1 MSSQLVTLGE
11 RYILESE
18 LARGGMGTVFQAQ
31 DEVLARRVAV
41 KVLHDELSRDDAFLE
56 RFRREALAAA
66 RLTHPNIVAIYDT
79 GSDRGDDGIERH
91 FIVMEYCGR
100 GTLAELLST
109 GPLDPSRVAV
119 IGGIVCESLAY
130 AHAHGVVHR
139 DIKPANI
146 LVTDDG
152 TLKVADFGI
161 AKAAFAGGDLT
172 TTGAVLGTVT
182 YISPEQAKGLEP
194 DARSDLYSIG
204 VVLYEL
210 LTGRPPFSGETQV
223 ATAMQHLREEPPP
236 PRSIRGGVPRGLES
250 VILTALAK
258 DPDERFPSARA
269 LAGALAEVDSGG
281 ATHVMPVISEN
292 RAASQ
297 PASRPASA
305 GLDLKW
311 VWALLAIAAVAA
323 LLAFFVQNVVGDG
336 NRGSESGNGERP
348 SGGGAGSALD
358 IQNVD
363 DFDPHGTGGEHG
375 EDAHLA
381 ADGNESTTW
390 RTENY
395 NDPLEMQKP
404 GVGLVFDLGESVEVG
419 RVEISGTIGSFEV
432 RSGNESGDDETGFD
446 VIADGEAFD
455 GSVEIKVKRS
465 SGRYWLVWITALP
478 GGTGSASIS
487 EVAFFAS

>member
-1 MSSQLVTLGE
+1 MPSQLITLGE
-11 RYILESE
+11 RYTLESE
-18 LARGGMGTVFQAQ
+18 IASGGMGTVFKAH
-31 DEVLARRVAV
+31 DKVLARHVAV
-41 KVLHDELSRDDAFLE
+41 KVLHENLSIDDAFLE
-56 RFRREALAAA
+56 RFRREALSAA

-79 GSDRGDDGIERH
+79 GSDRGSDGIDRH

-100 GTLAELLST
+100 GTLAELLAA

-119 IGGIVCESLAY
+119 IGRIVCEALLY
-130 AHAHGVVHR
+130 AHDHEIVHR

-146 LVTDDG
+146 LISEDG

-194 DARSDLYSIG
+194 DARSDLYSMG

-236 PRSIRGGVPRGLES
+236 PRSIRGGVPRGLEN

-258 DPDERFPSARA
+258 DPDDRFPSARA
-269 LAGALAEVDSGG
+269 MENALAEVDGGG
-281 ATHVMPVISEN
+281 ATSVMPSIAES
-292 RAASQ
+292 RPPSQ
-297 PASRPASA
+297 PVPA

-311 VWALLAIAAVAA
+311 VWTLLAIAAVAA
-323 LLAFFVQNVVGDG
+323 VLAFVVQNLIGDG
-336 NRGSESGNGERP
+336 GSGSGSRNGGRTAD
-348 SGGGAGSALD
+348 GGGAGTALN
-358 IQNVD
+358 IQEVI

-375 EDAHLA
+375 DDAHLA
-381 ADGNESTTW
+381 ADGDKSTAW
-390 RTENY
+390 ATEDY
-395 NDPLEMQKP
+395 NDPLQVLKA
-404 GVGLVFDLGESVEVG
+404 GVGLVFDLGESVEVD
-419 RVEISGTIGSFEV
+419 RVEISGALGAFELRSGAESGGDETSFEV
-432 RSGNESGDDETGFD
+432 VAEGD
-446 VIADGEAFD
+446 ALD
-455 GSVEIKVKRS
+455 GSTEIDAGAS
-465 SGRYWLVWITALP
+465 GGRYWLVWITELP

-487 EVAFFAS
+487 EVVFFES

>member
-1 MSSQLVTLGE
+1 MSSQLTTLGE

-18 LARGGMGTVFQAQ
+18 LARGGMGTVFQAH

-41 KVLHDELSRDDAFLE
+41 KVLHDDLSRDDAFLE
-56 RFRREALAAA
+56 RFRREALSAA

-79 GSDRGDDGIERH
+79 GSDRGHDGVERH

-100 GTLAELLST
+100 GTLADLLAT
-109 GPLDPSRVAV
+109 GPLDPSRVAA
-119 IGGIVCESLAY
+119 IGRIVCDSLAY

-146 LVTDDG
+146 LVNDDG

-258 DPDERFPSARA
+258 DPDDRFPSASA
-269 LAGALAEVDSGG
+269 LAGALAEVDNGG
-281 ATHVMPVISEN
+281 ATNVMPAILEN
-292 RAASQ
+292 RAPSQ
-297 PASRPASA
+297 PAPA
-305 GLDLKW
+305 GLDLR
-311 VWALLAIAAVAA
+311 WAWMLLAIAAVAG
-323 LLAFFVQNVVGDG
+323 LLAFLVPNVVDDG
-336 NRGSESGNGERP
+336 NGGSEGGNGGRA

-358 IQNVD
+358 IREVI

-395 NDPLEMQKP
+395 NDPLEIQKP

-446 VIADGEAFD
+446 VVADGQAFD
-455 GSVEIKVKRS
+455 GSVEIKVDPS

>member
-1 MSSQLVTLGE
+1 MPSQPIKLAD
-11 RYILESE
+11 RYTLESE
-18 LARGGMGTVFQAQ
+18 IARGGMGTVFKAH

-41 KVLHDELSRDDAFLE
+41 KVLHENLSRDDAFLE

-66 RLTHPNIVAIYDT
+66 RLTHLNIVAIYDT
-79 GSDRGDDGIERH
+79 GSDEGPDGVERH

-100 GTLAELLST
+100 GTLAELLAS

-119 IGGIVCESLAY
+119 IGRIVCEALSY
-130 AHAHGVVHR
+130 AHGHGIVHR

-146 LVTDDG
+146 LITEDG

-210 LTGRPPFSGETQV
+210 LTGRPPFAGDNQV
-223 ATAMQHLREEPPP
+223 ATAMQHLREDPPP

-258 DPDERFPSARA
+258 DPDERFPTA
-269 LAGALAEVDSGG
+269 LAMAKALADVDGG
-281 ATHVMPVISEN
+281 ATNVMV
-292 RAASQ
+292 
-297 PASRPASA
+297 PATEPRSPGEPARA

-311 VWALLAIAAVAA
+311 GWTLLAIAAVAG
-323 LLAFFVQNVVGDG
+323 LLAFAVQNFIGGDG
-336 NRGSESGNGERP
+336 TESDNGNGRQR
-348 SGGGAGSALD
+348 SGGGAGATLD
-358 IQNVD
+358 VQAVT
-363 DFDPHGTGGEHG
+363 DFDPHGTGGEHA
-375 EDAHLA
+375 EDTHLA
-381 ADGNESTTW
+381 ADGDESTAW
-390 RTENY
+390 ETEDY
-395 NDPLEMQKP
+395 NDPLEVLKP
-404 GVGLVFDLGESVEVG
+404 GVGLIFDLGETVEVD
-419 RVEISGTIGSFEV
+419 RIEIAGAVGAFEV
-432 RSGNESGDDETGFD
+432 RAASEPGGDETGFE
-446 VIADGEAFD
+446 VVADGDAID
-455 GSVEIKVKRS
+455 GSVEVDAGGS
-465 SGRYWLVWITALP
+465 GGRYWLVWITSLP

>member
-1 MSSQLVTLGE
+1 MPSQPIKLAD
-11 RYILESE
+11 RYTLESE
-18 LARGGMGTVFQAQ
+18 IARGGMGTVFKAH

-41 KVLHDELSRDDAFLE
+41 KVLHENLSRDDALLE

-66 RLTHPNIVAIYDT
+66 RLTHLNIVAIYDT
-79 GSDRGDDGIERH
+79 GSDEGPDGVERH

-100 GTLAELLST
+100 GTLAELLAS

-119 IGGIVCESLAY
+119 IGRIVCEALSY
-130 AHAHGVVHR
+130 AHGHGIVHR

-146 LVTDDG
+146 LITEDG

-210 LTGRPPFSGETQV
+210 LTGRPPFAGDNQV
-223 ATAMQHLREEPPP
+223 ATAMQHLREDPPP

-258 DPDERFPSARA
+258 DPDERFPTA
-269 LAGALAEVDSGG
+269 LAMAKALADVDGG
-281 ATHVMPVISEN
+281 ATNVMV
-292 RAASQ
+292 
-297 PASRPASA
+297 PATEPRSPGEPARA

-311 VWALLAIAAVAA
+311 GWTLLAIAAVAG
-323 LLAFFVQNVVGDG
+323 LLAFAVQNFIGGDG
-336 NRGSESGNGERP
+336 TESDNGNGRQR
-348 SGGGAGSALD
+348 SGGGAGATLD
-358 IQNVD
+358 VQAVT
-363 DFDPHGTGGEHG
+363 DFDPHGTGGEHA
-375 EDAHLA
+375 EDTHLA
-381 ADGNESTTW
+381 ADGDESTAW
-390 RTENY
+390 ETEDY
-395 NDPLEMQKP
+395 NDPLEVLKP
-404 GVGLVFDLGESVEVG
+404 GVGLIFDLGETVEVD
-419 RVEISGTIGSFEV
+419 RIEIAGAVGAFEV
-432 RSGNESGDDETGFD
+432 RAASEPGGDETGFE
-446 VIADGEAFD
+446 VVADGDAID
-455 GSVEIKVKRS
+455 GSVEVDAGGS
-465 SGRYWLVWITALP
+465 GGRYWLVWITSLP